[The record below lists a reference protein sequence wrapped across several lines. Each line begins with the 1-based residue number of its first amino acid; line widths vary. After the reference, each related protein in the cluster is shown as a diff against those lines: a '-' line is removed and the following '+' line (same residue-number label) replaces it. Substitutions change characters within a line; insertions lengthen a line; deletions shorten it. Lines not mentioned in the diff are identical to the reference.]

1 MSLTSD
7 IKARLTKIN
16 FIENMKLN
24 IYNPSFSLM
33 VLALTQVPVGIIK
46 MAELACIGELS
57 NQIWRE
63 TGSHKAVNINAVNKC
78 NGGN

>member
-1 MSLTSD
+1 MN
-7 IKARLTKIN
+7 KIN
-16 FIENMKLN
+16 LSKPN
-24 IYNPSFSLM
+24 IKFPQIRLLLIF
-33 VLALTQVPVGIIK
+33 LALTQVPIAIK
-46 MAELACIGELS
+46 TTAELACIGELS